1 MPVDWPAVQRPKPL
15 RPTAPPRR
23 WLAWLLLCLCPG
35 LAQAVQLRLCQTEA
49 PRYEY
54 RLAVTRLVLQ
64 KTVAADE
71 PVELQRHG
79 AGADP
84 AQDRCLELLR
94 QGEVDLVYLPP
105 NEQRMAEFGVLPVD
119 LYRGL
124 LGYRLLLIR
133 RQDEPRFASTDTLA
147 QLRRFTGGF
156 GRQWADLL
164 VFERNGLP
172 VMTGPGNE
180 ALIAMLKARRFDYLH
195 RGITEAF
202 AELAQFDRDA
212 QLMVEPHL
220 ALHYDF
226 PVYFMV
232 RRERTA
238 LLAQLRQGL
247 QKAQADGSFQRLF
260 EQHFAPVLQRAHL
273 GQRRLIELDYPLP
286 AGLPRPE
293 RLSR

>member
-1 MPVDWPAVQRPKPL
+1 M
-15 RPTAPPRR
+15 PRR
-23 WLAWLLLCLCPG
+23 WLACVLLCLSPC
-35 LAQAVQLRLCQTEA
+35 LAQAVQLRLCQTETT
-49 PRYEY
+49 RYEY
-54 RLAVTRLVLQ
+54 RLALTRLVLQ
-64 KTVAADE
+64 KTAAAQE
-71 PVELQRHG
+71 AVELQRHG
-79 AGADP
+79 TGADP

-94 QGEVDLVYLPP
+94 RGEVDLVYLPP
-105 NEQRMAEFGVLPVD
+105 NEQRMTEFGVLPVD

-124 LGYRLLLIR
+124 LGYRLLLVR
-133 RQDEPRFASTDTLA
+133 RSDAARFAAIDTRD
-147 QLRRFTGGF
+147 QLRQVTGGF

-195 RGITEAF
+195 RSVTEAF
-202 AELAQFDRDA
+202 AELAQFDA
-212 QLMVEPHL
+212 EGQLMVEPHL

-232 RRERTA
+232 RREQTA
-238 LLAQLRQGL
+238 LLQRLKLGL
-247 QKAQADGSFQRLF
+247 QKAQADGSFNRLF
-260 EQHFAPVLQRAHL
+260 EQHFAPVLQRARL
-273 GQRRLIELDYPLP
+273 GQRRVIELDYPLP

>member
-1 MPVDWPAVQRPKPL
+1 MQLSAPFRF
-15 RPTAPPRR
+15 PTLPRLC
-23 WLAWLLLCLCPG
+23 LAWVLLCLSPG
-35 LAQAVQLRLCQTEA
+35 LAQALQLRLCQTEA
-49 PRYEY
+49 ARYEY
-54 RLAVTRLVLQ
+54 RLALTRLVLE
-64 KTVAADE
+64 KTRVAGEA
-71 PVELQRHG
+71 VELQRHG

-105 NEQRMAEFGVLPVD
+105 NEQRVAEFGVLPVD

-133 RQDEPRFASTDTLA
+133 RQDGARFAAVTRLA
-147 QLRRFTGGF
+147 QLRQFTGGF

-195 RGITEAF
+195 RGLTEAF
-202 AELAQFDRDA
+202 AELDQFDTDR

-232 RRERTA
+232 RRERKA
-238 LLAQLRQGL
+238 LLERLGLGL

-260 EQHFAPVLQRAHL
+260 EQHFAPALRRARL

-293 RLSR
+293 RLPR

>member
-1 MPVDWPAVQRPKPL
+1 MQLSVSRPSCRLL
-15 RPTAPPRR
+15 RPRR
-23 WLAWLLLCLCPG
+23 WLAGALLCLSPC
-35 LAQAVQLRLCQTEA
+35 LAQAVQLRLCQTEVT
-49 PRYEY
+49 RYEY
-54 RLAVTRLVLQ
+54 RLALTRLVLE
-64 KTVAADE
+64 KTAAE
-71 PVELQRHG
+71 QELVELQRHG
-79 AGADP
+79 SGADP

-94 QGEVDLVYLPP
+94 RGEVDLVYLPP

-133 RQDEPRFASTDTLA
+133 RQDTARFAVVGQLA
-147 QLRRFTGGF
+147 QLRQFVGGF

-172 VMTGPGNE
+172 VVTGPGNE

-195 RGITEAF
+195 RSVTEAF
-202 AELAQFDRDA
+202 AELSQFDADA
-212 QLMVEPHL
+212 QLMIEPHL

-232 RRERTA
+232 RREQKA
-238 LLAQLRQGL
+238 LLQRLKLGL
-247 QKAQADGSFQRLF
+247 QKAQADGSFDRLF
-260 EQHFAPVLQRAHL
+260 AQHFALVLQRARL
-273 GQRRLIELDYPLP
+273 AQRRVIELDYPLP

-293 RLSR
+293 RLPR